1 MAWRPQRSDNP
12 SSLGP
17 DADRDG
23 RASAKIR
30 DVMTPD
36 IEVVIPEE
44 TLSTAAQL
52 MAECDLDALPVCDNN
67 RLIGT
72 ITGRDIA
79 MRVVQEGCDPK
90 EVGVGQ
96 AMTGDVLYCFA
107 GESIADVAQKMA
119 EWWVPRLSVVN
130 QDRRPVGIVS
140 LGELIALKPAA
151 AGKASPNARTQTTA
165 CAFCTTN
172 EAPSKGG
179 GCAVTAISWADP
191 NRRFQSL
198 ALRVHASGAGS
209 GYKIFVCW
217 AAGLTR

>member
-1 MAWRPQRSDNP
+1 MAAASFLPREPLGATRADRCSQFEPGETTSSSVEESWLGAPQRSDNP
-12 SSLGP
+12 SSLRP

-52 MAECDLDALPVCDNN
+52 MAECDLDALPVSDNN

-119 EWWVPRLSVVN
+119 EWWVPRLPVVN

-140 LGELIALKPAA
+140 LGELIALKPLPQARQARTPEHKLQRARSARQMRPPRRAA
-151 AGKASPNARTQTTA
+151 A
-165 CAFCTTN
+165 
-172 EAPSKGG
+172 AP
-179 GCAVTAISWADP
+179 
-191 NRRFQSL
+191 
-198 ALRVHASGAGS
+198 
-209 GYKIFVCW
+209 
-217 AAGLTR
+217 

>member
-1 MAWRPQRSDNP
+1 V
-12 SSLGP
+12 
-17 DADRDG
+17 
-23 RASAKIR
+23 KIR

-52 MAECDLDALPVCDNN
+52 MAECDLDALPVSDNN

-90 EVGVGQ
+90 EVRVGQ

-119 EWWVPRLSVVN
+119 EWWVPRLPVVN

-140 LGELIALKPAA
+140 LGELIALKPLPQARQ
-151 AGKASPNARTQTTA
+151 ARTPEHKLQRA
-165 CAFCTTN
+165 RSARQMRP
-172 EAPSKGG
+172 PSKGG
-179 GCAVTAISWADP
+179 GCGVTAISWADP

-217 AAGLTR
+217 AARLTR

>member
-1 MAWRPQRSDNP
+1 LAWRPQRSDNP

-52 MAECDLDALPVCDNN
+52 MAECDLDALPVSDNN

-90 EVGVGQ
+90 EVRVGQ

-119 EWWVPRLSVVN
+119 EWWVPRLPVVN

-140 LGELIALKPAA
+140 LGELIALKPLPQARQARTPEHKLQRARSARQMRPPRRAA
-151 AGKASPNARTQTTA
+151 A
-165 CAFCTTN
+165 
-172 EAPSKGG
+172 AP
-179 GCAVTAISWADP
+179 
-191 NRRFQSL
+191 
-198 ALRVHASGAGS
+198 
-209 GYKIFVCW
+209 
-217 AAGLTR
+217 